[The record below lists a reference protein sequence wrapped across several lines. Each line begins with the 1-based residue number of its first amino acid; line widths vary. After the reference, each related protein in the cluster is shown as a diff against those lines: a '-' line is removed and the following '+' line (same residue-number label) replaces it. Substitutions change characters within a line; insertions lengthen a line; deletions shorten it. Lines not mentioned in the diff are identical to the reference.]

1 MGHLRVDVQG
11 NATFKHLPTNQLVE
25 SLQLGIQYSVGGLE
39 ARAAPDVLFQDFLT
53 VEITH
58 FPKYDRTISSSFDF
72 SLVYRSGNPR
82 PKPTPPHR
90 FNDFTLRSY
99 APVAFRHFREKFNI
113 KPEDYLVSI
122 PSTIHRLLF
131 IDLLSSSSLL

>member
-1 MGHLRVDVQG
+1 MFYLGNKHKLGHLRVDVQG

-58 FPKYDRTISSSFDF
+58 FPKYYRTTSSSFDF
-72 SLVYRSGNPR
+72 SFALV
-82 PKPTPPHR
+82 
-90 FNDFTLRSY
+90 
-99 APVAFRHFREKFNI
+99 
-113 KPEDYLVSI
+113 
-122 PSTIHRLLF
+122 
-131 IDLLSSSSLL
+131 